1 MARADKPDPN
11 DPSNAS
17 LAWWEMSPKW
27 KMIEALLDGTAA
39 LREAGT
45 LYLPIHEEEGF
56 VNYQE
61 RLNTNTLF
69 NMLDLTLNAWVGKP
83 FSDPIK
89 INDDVPEEIVDL
101 LEDIDLQG
109 NDINVFARNLFKE
122 GLAKGMVHILIDMP
136 VLPDLTEGTVR
147 TLADD
152 NDDGRRPYWCMIKP
166 ENLIFASAENI
177 NGQLVLDHIRFKRFS
192 TRRVGFLEEPVLQIV
207 VMEPGFFEVWE
218 FKEPKDKRKK
228 PEWVVVER
236 GETGLDFIPL
246 VTFYAEHEGFMT
258 TKPPTEDLAFLNIR
272 HWQSTS
278 DQNNILT
285 VARFPMLAVSG
296 ATDETGQVM
305 KIGPRQ
311 MLGTKDTQGRFYY
324 VEHSGKAIA
333 AGKED
338 LEVLEQQMAAYGAEF
353 LRKKPG
359 GLTATARALDS
370 AEATSPLRD
379 ATVRFIDAVNLA
391 LEYTARWINIKTGG
405 GTVELPLDFG
415 PEEIEN
421 ADMLT
426 LFSAR
431 KNRDLSRKAFLTELQ
446 RRGALEDDFDQEAD
460 VKELQTEE
468 DFLPENDPAFNVS
481 GEKVGGKGGGS
492 NPRSKTVTGERSG
505 EPNGDKDSQ

>member
-1 MARADKPDPN
+1 MVMHKPDPN
-11 DPSNAS
+11 DPSNKS
-17 LAWWEMSPKW
+17 LAWEEMIPKW
-27 KMIEALLDGTAA
+27 TMIEAILRGTSAM
-39 LREAGT
+39 REAAT
-45 LYLPIHEEEGF
+45 LYMPQHEEEST
-56 VNYQE
+56 VNYKE
-61 RLNTNTLF
+61 RLNTTTLF

-89 INDDVPEEIVDL
+89 INDDVPPKIVEL

-122 GLAKGMVHILIDMP
+122 GLAKGLVHVLIDMP
-136 VLPDLTEGTVR
+136 VLEELAEGEVR

-152 NDDGRRPYWCMIKP
+152 LKDGRRPYWCMLKP

-192 TRRVGFLEEPVLQIV
+192 TRRIGFLEEPVLQIV
-207 VMEPGFFEVWE
+207 VMEPGFFQVFE
-218 FKEPKDKRKK
+218 FEEPKDKRRK
-228 PEWVVVER
+228 PEWVLKET
-236 GETGLDFIPL
+236 GFTGLDVIPL
-246 VTFYAEHEGFMT
+246 VTFYAEQDGFMT
-258 TKPPTEDLAFLNIR
+258 SKPPTEDLAFLNVR

-296 ATDETGQVM
+296 ATDEKGEVM

-353 LRKKPG
+353 LRNKPG

-379 ATVRFIDAVNLA
+379 ATVRFIDAVNTMLDI
-391 LEYTARWINIKTGG
+391 TAKWLSLKKG

-431 KNRDLSRKAFLTELQ
+431 KNRDISRETFLRELM
-446 RRGALEDDFDQEAD
+446 RRGALQDDFDLDKNIKQLKDEP
-460 VKELQTEE
+460 E
-468 DFLPENDPAFNVS
+468 FLPEMNEALNVA

-492 NPRSKTVTGERSG
+492 NPRSKTVEGERSG